1 MLNVDDICPRSA
13 CIALDQGVQYEF
25 GRNAADSLLNLDRKR
40 AIAVNDWIL
49 GSIKAWGVNPQQH
62 RVRRAPSLVRDF
74 DPGEPGVTGGYTDVT
89 SSVSAITSSGYS
101 IGSQLRK
108 FNDSEKKRAHLLIGL
123 TERFTGLDI
132 SLPIGKKNRNDIAA
146 LDNPPQTSLHPT
158 VRTTVDYWGG
168 EWISVANLD
177 DGLRFTSDGVER
189 PFTKSG
195 RLSWTMP
202 TDWRDYRY
210 PDSEGGNFWLY
221 TVRLSIQPYYRLQT
235 DGAQSAGATMIDIDG
250 GPDDAQ
256 IKDGEMLEID
266 GESYT
271 AAADGSGAGFQLSI
285 TPGLESAVPDN
296 THVNLFS
303 AHIERLAPAAA
314 IAGNARASL
323 ISPIRESTLTA
334 PAAYYA
340 LALLYNEAD
349 TVSHGKWREKAKDF
363 MDMASQALD
372 RAKLCIADELD
383 TDGSGAVDI
392 VDRSNTR
399 VGFSELLRK

>member
-49 GSIKAWGVNPQQH
+49 GSIKAWGVNPRQH
-62 RVRRAPSLVRDF
+62 RVRRAPALAQSYDPGATVGADAYTDITSLV
-74 DPGEPGVTGGYTDVT
+74 
-89 SSVSAITSSGYS
+89 SSISGS
-101 IGSQLRK
+101 GDQIGAALRK
-108 FNDSEKKRAHLLIGL
+108 VGDSGTRAHLLIGL

-132 SLPIGKKNRNDIAA
+132 SLPRGPENRNGD
-146 LDNPPQTSLHPT
+146 DDSTHPT
-158 VRTTVDYWGG
+158 VRTTVDYWSG
-168 EWISVANLD
+168 EWTPVANLD
-177 DGLRFTSDGVER
+177 DGLRFASDTVER
-189 PFTKSG
+189 PFSKSG

-210 PDSEGGNFWLY
+210 VDSGGDNLWLY
-221 TVRLSIQPYYRLQT
+221 TARLSIQPYYILQINHAEGYEAGDRLL
-235 DGAQSAGATMIDIDG
+235 DIDG
-250 GPDDAQ
+250 GSESTRIREGDSVE
-256 IKDGEMLEID
+256 IGGET
-266 GESYT
+266 YT
-271 AAADGSGAGFQLSI
+271 AAGDESGPSFTLSI
-285 TPGLESAVPDN
+285 TSGLESRVSDN
-296 THVNLFS
+296 VDVKLFPTEHKS
-303 AHIERLAPAAA
+303 LEAGAEVIAA
-314 IAGNARASL
+314 GTRASL